1 MIDSCERL
9 HAMLRDLGIDAT
21 VGEANGTLLVYVPN
35 RYQYKRAIAAVGE
48 TVEGEPVAVHR
59 VGRIKPAVPA

>member
-21 VGEANGTLLVYVPN
+21 VGEGDGTLLVYVPN
-35 RYQYKRAIAAVGE
+35 RYQYKRTIAAVGE
-48 TVEGEPVAVHR
+48 TFEGATVAVHR